1 MADDSQTA
9 KNDSRDLLASSLE
22 RASNI
27 LITLGSMFDTAKE
40 QFAVSNS
47 YIMHSVVAASELITN
62 AQAASQAQT
71 YFESVDDAKIFADET
86 DDLVL
91 VFNSTSPP
99 EQEPQADKTTEVDDT
114 IAQTYD
120 EFLRKLTAAEVFA
133 TEQQALAPPGATE
146 ELLPLLRSL
155 REEFEKLRTAA

>member
-47 YIMHSVVAASELITN
+47 YIMHSVVAASELIAN

-71 YFESVDDAKIFADET
+71 YFEAADNAKIFADET
-86 DDLVL
+86 EDLVL
-91 VFNSTSPP
+91 VFNSANPP
-99 EQEPQADKTTEVDDT
+99 EQDSQSVTTNDVDDT

-120 EFLRKLTAAEVFA
+120 EFLSKLTAAEVFA
-133 TEQQALAPPGATE
+133 TEQQALAPPGSKE